1 MVYEKILYWVYLN
14 NDNFG
19 EFINTWHELEE
30 VTYHRRM
37 NRMVYFVL
45 NYNEEIDFIRLII
58 NN

>member
-30 VTYHRRM
+30 LTYHRRM

>member
-1 MVYEKILYWVYLN
+1 MVYEKILYWAYLN

>member
-1 MVYEKILYWVYLN
+1 MVYEKILYWAYLN
-14 NDNFG
+14 NDNMG
-19 EFINTWHELEE
+19 EFINTWHDLEE
-30 VTYHRRM
+30 VTYHKRM

>member
-1 MVYEKILYWVYLN
+1 MVYEKILYWAYLN
-14 NDNFG
+14 NDNMG
-19 EFINTWHELEE
+19 EFINTWHDLEE
-30 VTYHRRM
+30 VTYNKRM